1 MFKQQGVD
9 PLMIIKKLNIISFGK
24 LKNKSIEL
32 KDGINI
38 IYGRNEAGKSTI
50 QSFIKA
56 MLYGMNSQKKS
67 IRENGR
73 KRYMPW
79 SGERAQGE
87 LIYEDDGGNG
97 YIIRRSFGNTKKEDQ
112 GEIIHFISGEKL
124 RAINVIEPGKEILGL
139 NEEGFNKTLF
149 IEQLGLEINKGKEDE
164 ILEKLT
170 NLAESGDEDRSYE
183 KAIKTLEEAK
193 KIITTPRKS
202 GKLDELRLKLISL
215 NTEYKESL
223 RLSDENIEEQIELN
237 NLKDK
242 RTYLRANIEKLELYK
257 KHIKR
262 IKLYK
267 EYGEILEYLKKSNE
281 LNEKIEEVE
290 EGLVSDEGSIDNQF
304 ISSLKEE
311 YRAYKQLK
319 DIEMERLENK
329 DVISNSLKVKED
341 EFCEY
346 EKFNNLDED
355 VERKVISLCLEK
367 KNLEEKIK
375 KIEIIDCEI
384 EDLNKDL
391 EKLKDKH
398 EKISYMSD
406 INSKIQGVFYDYENK
421 LKELKYK
428 ISKDNIDFEILDKKQ
443 VYKNKKTLNFIL
455 SISFFIIILLLS
467 FIKGFGIYKVN
478 LIYVPIIILFI
489 ALIISVKRY
498 KDQSKTLHNI
508 EKEELLYGDI
518 SNLKNSIITIEE
530 DLKRYYKLSGSKD
543 HEDFLIKIKDYN
555 DNKEKIDKITIKIE
569 EKLLSRSN
577 YSLEVLE
584 EEYENICRYIDF
596 ILEDTNSH
604 DIEDFLDRYKIF
616 KEINKN
622 IDILKSEVRVEA
634 LSLEHISEEINIK
647 EKNIKNTMD
656 KINKS
661 HINIESIPTEIEK
674 LEEKLKEKQEIEG
687 RLKSIESNYEL
698 LLKDRDLEKMKE
710 EIGDIINEDI
720 EENFKN
726 EEDLDDAIRE
736 KNKELLYTEKR
747 LRDVK
752 NSIDNKFIGKR
763 TIIEIEEEIDAIKIE
778 IELLEYRLE
787 YINIA
792 YDTLIECFKELQRDF
807 GPILNEK
814 VSKVF
819 SSIVIDNYEE
829 VKVSEDYGLKVR
841 DKDRND
847 IIEAEYLSNGTVDQ
861 IYFSLRM
868 AFIDLIFDGEEIVPI
883 FLDEAFMQY
892 DDERLL
898 KALEYIKTI
907 DKNRQIIIFTCQK
920 REVDILKKDSNI
932 VYL

>member
-1 MFKQQGVD
+1 
-9 PLMIIKKLNIISFGK
+9 MIMKKLNIISFGK

-32 KDGINI
+32 KEGINV
-38 IYGRNEAGKSTI
+38 IYGKNEAGKSTI

-87 LIYEDDGGNG
+87 LIYEDNDGNE

-112 GEIIHFISGEKL
+112 GEIIHFITGEKL
-124 RAINVIEPGKEILGL
+124 RAINVIEPGREILGL

-149 IEQLGLEINKGKEDE
+149 IEQLGLEINRGKEDE

-183 KAIKTLEEAK
+183 KAIKTLGEAK
-193 KIITTPRKS
+193 KIITTSRKS
-202 GKLDELRLKLISL
+202 GKLDELKLKIINL
-215 NTEYKESL
+215 NTEYKESI
-223 RLSDENIEEQIELN
+223 RLSDENIEDQIELN
-237 NLKDK
+237 KLKDK
-242 RTYLRANIEKLELYK
+242 RVELRSNIEKLELYK

-267 EYGEILEYLKKSNE
+267 EYGEILKYLKKSNE
-281 LNEKIEEVE
+281 LNEKIEAVE
-290 EGLVSDEGSIDNQF
+290 EDLISNEGSIDNQF
-304 ISSLKEE
+304 ISSLKDE
-311 YRAYKQLK
+311 YRGYKQLK

-329 DVISNSLKVKED
+329 DIISNSLKLKEN

-346 EKFNNLDED
+346 EKFNRLDED
-355 VERKVISLCLEK
+355 VERKVISLCVEK
-367 KNLEEKIK
+367 KNAEEEIK
-375 KIEIIDCEI
+375 KMEGIERKIRILKEN
-384 EDLNKDL
+384 LKDL
-391 EKLKDKH
+391 RCKH
-398 EKISYMSD
+398 ENMYYMND

-428 ISKDNIDFEILDKKQ
+428 ISKDSIDFEILDKKQ
-443 VYKNKKTLNFIL
+443 VYKNKKILNFIL

-467 FIKGFGIYKVN
+467 FLKVMGIYKVN
-478 LIYVPIIILFI
+478 LIYIPIIIFI
-489 ALIISVKRY
+489 LTFTISIKRY
-498 KDQSKTLHNI
+498 KDVSKVVHKI
-508 EKEELLYGDI
+508 EREELSYLEIY
-518 SNLKNSIITIEE
+518 SLKNSIITIEE
-530 DLKRYYKLSGSKD
+530 DLKGYYKLSGSKD
-543 HEDFLIKIKDYN
+543 HEDFLIKIKGYN

-569 EKLLSRSN
+569 EKLLNNSN
-577 YSLEVLE
+577 YSLEALE
-584 EEYENICRYIDF
+584 EDYENICRYIEF
-596 ILEDTNSH
+596 ILEDTNSN
-604 DIEDFLDRYKIF
+604 DIEEFLYRYKRF
-616 KEINKN
+616 KEINKE
-622 IDILKSEVRVEA
+622 IDILKSEVKMEM
-634 LSLEHISEEINIK
+634 LSLDHISEEINIK
-647 EKNIKNTMD
+647 EKNIKKTMD

-661 HINIESIPTEIEK
+661 HINIEYIPKEIEK
-674 LEEKLKEKQEIEG
+674 LEEKMKEKQEIES

-726 EEDLDDAIRE
+726 EEGLDDALRE
-736 KNKELLYTEKR
+736 RNKELLYTEKK

-763 TIIEIEEEIDAIKIE
+763 RIIEIEEEIESIKIE
-778 IELLEYRLE
+778 IDLLEYRLQ

-814 VSKVF
+814 VSKIF

-841 DKDRND
+841 DRGRND
-847 IIEAEYLSNGTVDQ
+847 IIDADYLSNGTLDQ

-868 AFIDLIFDGEEIVPI
+868 AFIDLIFDGEEIIPI
-883 FLDEAFMQY
+883 FLDEGFMQY
-892 DDERLL
+892 DDERLV
-898 KALEYIKTI
+898 KVLEYIKTI
-907 DKNRQIIIFTCQK
+907 DKSRQIIIFTCQK

-932 VYL
+932 IYI

>member
-1 MFKQQGVD
+1 
-9 PLMIIKKLNIISFGK
+9 MIMKKLNIISFGK

-32 KDGINI
+32 KEGINV
-38 IYGRNEAGKSTI
+38 IYGKNEAGKSTI

-87 LIYEDDGGNG
+87 LIYEDNDGNE

-112 GEIIHFISGEKL
+112 GEIIHFITGEKL
-124 RAINVIEPGKEILGL
+124 RAINVIEPGREILGL

-149 IEQLGLEINKGKEDE
+149 IEQLGLEINRGKEDE

-183 KAIKTLEEAK
+183 KAIKTLGEAK
-193 KIITTPRKS
+193 KIITTSRKS
-202 GKLDELRLKLISL
+202 GKLDELKLKIINL
-215 NTEYKESL
+215 NTEYKESI
-223 RLSDENIEEQIELN
+223 RLSDENIEDQIELN
-237 NLKDK
+237 KLKDK
-242 RTYLRANIEKLELYK
+242 RVELRSNIEKLELYK

-267 EYGEILEYLKKSNE
+267 EYGEILKYLKKSNE
-281 LNEKIEEVE
+281 LNEKIEAVE
-290 EGLVSDEGSIDNQF
+290 EDLISNEGSIDNQF
-304 ISSLKEE
+304 ISSLKDE
-311 YRAYKQLK
+311 YRGYKQLK

-329 DVISNSLKVKED
+329 DIISNSLKLKEN

-346 EKFNNLDED
+346 EKFNRLDED
-355 VERKVISLCLEK
+355 VERKVISLCVEK
-367 KNLEEKIK
+367 KNAEEEIK
-375 KIEIIDCEI
+375 KMEGIESEI
-384 EDLNKDL
+384 RILKENLKDL
-391 EKLKDKH
+391 RCKH
-398 EKISYMSD
+398 ENMYYMND

-428 ISKDNIDFEILDKKQ
+428 ISKDSIDFEILDKKQ
-443 VYKNKKTLNFIL
+443 VYKNKKILNFIL

-467 FIKGFGIYKVN
+467 FLKVMGIYKVN
-478 LIYVPIIILFI
+478 LIYIPIIIFI
-489 ALIISVKRY
+489 LTFTISIKRY
-498 KDQSKTLHNI
+498 KDVSKVVHKI
-508 EKEELLYGDI
+508 EREELSYLEIY
-518 SNLKNSIITIEE
+518 SLKNSIITIEE
-530 DLKRYYKLSGSKD
+530 DLKGYYKLSGSKD
-543 HEDFLIKIKDYN
+543 HEDFLIKIKGYN

-569 EKLLSRSN
+569 EKLLNNSN
-577 YSLEVLE
+577 YSLEALE
-584 EEYENICRYIDF
+584 EDYENICRYIEF
-596 ILEDTNSH
+596 ILEDTNSN
-604 DIEDFLDRYKIF
+604 DIEEFLYRYKRF
-616 KEINKN
+616 KEINKE
-622 IDILKSEVRVEA
+622 IDILKSEVKMEM
-634 LSLEHISEEINIK
+634 LSLDHISEEINIK
-647 EKNIKNTMD
+647 EKNIKKTMD

-661 HINIESIPTEIEK
+661 HINIEYIPKEIEK
-674 LEEKLKEKQEIEG
+674 LEEKMKEKQEIES

-726 EEDLDDAIRE
+726 EEGLDDALRE
-736 KNKELLYTEKR
+736 RNKELLYTEKK

-763 TIIEIEEEIDAIKIE
+763 RIIEIEEEIESIKIE
-778 IELLEYRLE
+778 IDLLEYRLQ

-814 VSKVF
+814 VSKIF

-841 DKDRND
+841 DRGRND
-847 IIEAEYLSNGTVDQ
+847 IIDADYLSNGTLDQ

-868 AFIDLIFDGEEIVPI
+868 AFIDLIFDGEEIIPI
-883 FLDEAFMQY
+883 FLDEGFMQY
-892 DDERLL
+892 DDERLV
-898 KALEYIKTI
+898 KVLEYIKTI
-907 DKNRQIIIFTCQK
+907 DKSRQIIIFTCQK

-932 VYL
+932 IYI